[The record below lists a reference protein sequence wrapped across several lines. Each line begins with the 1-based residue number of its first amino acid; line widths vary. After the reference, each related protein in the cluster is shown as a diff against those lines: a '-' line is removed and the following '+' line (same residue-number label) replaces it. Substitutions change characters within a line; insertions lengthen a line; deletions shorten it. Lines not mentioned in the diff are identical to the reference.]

1 MKKHLL
7 LVVLVM
13 ALVFC
18 FSWGI
23 SAAEDPNDVA
33 VAADISSGFSSA
45 DLWIGTLAAWEADNG
60 AVQDTATFF
69 ENGEA
74 IADNDIIITNGVC
87 GIVLAVGTRNPWGYP
102 AGSVL
107 DAGTVSYTEGD
118 LTTATGNRD
127 MTWSIEPLVN
137 GWDAWAPD
145 NCGQVSFSLVNY
157 DFDAKAPDSN
167 GLTAVKVFRIYNI
180 GGVTFNVTTYY
191 SIAPDM
197 SYAYMYNLFEYT
209 GTDPVSVS
217 NRFSVTNK
225 GDDGGAMFAYGQAT
239 GSYALSDDAE
249 YFCGLYYP
257 GDLYTKTGG
266 SVGYKELRTNG
277 DYAAGQPKL
286 IDTYIVMS
294 DTADFSALNTL
305 EYDLTGVTNLTDVS
319 GTTVPNGTVVVKKG
333 DTTIGWYNA
342 DDQGHFFFQVPQDE
356 STYTMYLE
364 AKGYADGDAVT
375 IINSGDTYDAGT
387 LLAAGD
393 AKVPMTLNVTDQ
405 DGNPIYAKIEVF
417 ESADGGTYTSAYPT
431 IRFNG
436 DSVYYT
442 DADDNGEST
451 GVVNFEV
458 EAGDYKVVVY
468 GEGYWFYS
476 EPEIITGDTADGT
489 DLDQIIDMAYSAPEG
504 WLSGDTHHHGNK
516 NDAFSSPEDV
526 IKSLAASGLDVG
538 FMTDHD
544 FTTNNAE
551 MYELSAEYGL
561 TGYVPSEEISCS
573 WAHFNVLPTTSNGY
587 DNFLDVDQENNV
599 MNQFAQL
606 PVFVDQTHE
615 TGAAITANHPWYS
628 YGLFYAASV
637 DAIPGGYTDDYDN
650 IEINASC
657 VDSENVEVL
666 LSTTALWTSYQDG
679 TALYQDENGDDV
691 VTEKAH
697 YLVGGSDT
705 HDVRYP
711 GFASNS
717 NDDGTGE
724 YVNDLNSRSDGWYA
738 SGKVRTFAYVGTD
751 VTENTAGDYIE
762 DNGLAFAQ
770 AAVDGNSYVS
780 YGPVLDMDKIPGE
793 TYNVYADTEFNA
805 YVEVSSL
812 AEIQGVYVLTKNGT
826 ENLTAMPNS
835 AYSEEYLKYDYY
847 ATQDTDV
854 YYNSDDGVY
863 EIEVD
868 VDVDEEDT
876 WAALLVLDVNGNYA
890 VTNPWWIHVNR
901 FSDVPD
907 YSWYMGA
914 LAIGYNY
921 GIIHG
926 YSGNTFR
933 PQQQVTRAEFAQMYY
948 GLLSQ
953 YFEIDAVNEDASFSD
968 VKNGAWYYDAVMY
981 MAERGYINGYPDGT
995 FKPNS
1000 YITRA
1005 EIAQIMYNI
1014 VMDIMKDDIYA
1025 YRQAYFADVA
1035 KGTWYYEAI
1044 MTLADAGMV
1053 NGYPV
1058 PETTSDSGGDELMG
1072 FYFLPQTTATRAEAI
1087 QFIAN
1092 MIYGGNYDGYIGD

>member
-7 LVVLVM
+7 FVVLVM
-13 ALVFC
+13 ALVLG

-23 SAAEDPNDVA
+23 SAADDPNQYDVSTG
-33 VAADISSGFSSA
+33 ISAGYSSA
-45 DLWIGTLAAWEADNG
+45 ALWIGTLDAWQAAGGD
-60 AVQDTATFF
+60 VQETGTFF
-69 ENGEA
+69 DNGEA
-74 IADNDIIITNGVC
+74 INGDDIIITNGVC

-107 DAGTVSYTEGD
+107 DAGTVSNTSGD
-118 LTTATGNRD
+118 LTAATGNRD
-127 MTWSIEPLVN
+127 MTWSIEPLVH
-137 GWDAWAPD
+137 GWDSWAPD
-145 NCGQVSFSLVNY
+145 NCGVVSFSLVNY
-157 DFDAKAPDSN
+157 DFDAKTEVDSG
-167 GLTAVKVFRIYNI
+167 GLVAVKVFRIYDV

-191 SIAPDM
+191 GIAPNM
-197 SYAYMYNLFEYT
+197 SYAYMYNAFENT
-209 GTDPVSVS
+209 GSSDAYVK
-217 NRFSVTNK
+217 NRFAVTNK
-225 GDDGGAMFAYGQAT
+225 GDDGGAMFGVGQAI
-239 GSYALSDDAE
+239 GSYAMTGGIQYCCA
-249 YFCGLYYP
+249 LYSP
-257 GDLYTKTGG
+257 QSTAIGG
-266 SVGYKELRTNG
+266 SVGYKELRDHRT
-277 DYAAGQPKL
+277 YAAGATKVT
-286 IDTYIVMS
+286 DTYIVMS
-294 DTADFSALNTL
+294 DTADFAALNAL
-305 EYDLTGVTNLTDVS
+305 EYEVEGITDYTAVS
-319 GTTVPNGTVVVKKG
+319 GTTVANGTVVVEKN
-333 DTTIGWYNA
+333 DAAIGWYNA
-342 DDQGHFFFQVPQDE
+342 DDQGNFSFRVPQNDGN
-356 STYTMYLE
+356 TYKMYLE
-364 AKGYADGDAVT
+364 AKGYADGKAVE
-375 IINSGDTYDAGT
+375 INNIGLNYDAGT
-387 LLAAGD
+387 TLAAGA
-393 AKVPMTLNVTDQ
+393 AKVPMTLTVADQ
-405 DGNPIYAKIEVF
+405 NGNPIYAKIEVF
-417 ESADGGTYTSAYPT
+417 ESHDGGNTYVNAYPT

-442 DADDNGEST
+442 DADENGDST
-451 GVVNFEV
+451 GVIHFEV

-476 EPEIITGDTADGT
+476 QPVAMTGNTANGT
-489 DLDQIIDMAYSAPEG
+489 ALEQTINMVYSAPEG

-516 NDAFSSPEDV
+516 NDAFSSPADV

-544 FTTNNAE
+544 FTTNNEE
-551 MYELSAEYGL
+551 MYELSADYGL

-573 WAHFNVLPTTSNGY
+573 WAHFNVLPTTFDGY

-606 PVFVDQTHE
+606 PVFVKQTHD

-628 YGLFYAASV
+628 YGLFYAYSV
-637 DAIPGGYTDDYDN
+637 GAIPGGYTDDYDTV
-650 IEINASC
+650 EINATCS
-657 VDSENVEVL
+657 DSENVEVL
-666 LSTTALWTSYQDG
+666 LSTTDLWSSYQDG
-679 TALYQDENGDDV
+679 TALYQDINGDDV

-711 GFASNS
+711 GFSATDNY
-717 NDDGTGE
+717 N
-724 YVNDLNSRSDGWYA
+724 NNRSGSSYA
-738 SGKVRTFAYVGTD
+738 SGKARTYAYVGTD
-751 VTENTAGDYIE
+751 VTENTEGDYIK
-762 DNGLAFAQ
+762 DNGLAFSQ

-793 TYNVYADTEFNA
+793 TYNTYADTEFDVS
-805 YVEVSSL
+805 VEVSSL
-812 AEIQGVYVLTKNGT
+812 AALQGVYVLTKNGT
-826 ENLTAMPNS
+826 TNLTAMPAS
-835 AYSEEYLKYDYY
+835 AYSEEYLKYDAAATDDTHFYY
-847 ATQDTDV
+847 DV
-854 YYNSDDGVY
+854 STGMY
-863 EIEVD
+863 EVHVE

-890 VTNPWWIHVNR
+890 ITNPWWINVNR

-907 YSWYMGA
+907 YTWYMDA

-921 GIIHG
+921 GIING
-926 YSGNTFR
+926 YSDNTFR

-953 YFEIDAVNEDASFSD
+953 YLEIDAVNENVSFSD
-968 VKNGAWYYDAVMY
+968 VNGDAWYYDAVMY

-1035 KGTWYYEAI
+1035 KGAWYYEAV

-1058 PETTSDSGGDELMG
+1058 PETTSDREDYGY
-1072 FYFLPQTTATRAEAI
+1072 YFLPQTTATRAEAM

-1092 MIYGGNYDGYIGD
+1092 MESGGHDYYVN